1 MYDLDRRQLLGI
13 AGSLCLSAGTARA
26 AGGARGAPVAP
37 GPRLALKK
45 SLGLGMI
52 AEGASLADKFR
63 LAAELGF
70 DGIELP
76 SPADFTTDDVLAAK
90 EASGLEVSNVVDSV
104 HWQSTLGDADEAV
117 RAEGREALE
126 RALADCK
133 AWGGSSVLL
142 VPAVV
147 SREIAYDQAWTRSLA
162 EIRRV
167 VPRAEEL
174 GVPIAVE
181 NVWNQFLLSPLEAA
195 RYVDELASPRVGW
208 HMDVGNVVNYG
219 WPEQWIRVLGAR
231 ILCLHVKEFS
241 RKKRDA
247 EGLWKGFDVELGEGD
262 CDWPAVTRALAEIG
276 YSGWAVAEVGGG
288 DRARLADVLARMRR
302 ILGG

>member
-1 MYDLDRRQLLGI
+1 MRDIDRRQLLGI
-13 AGSLCLSAGTARA
+13 AGSLCISAGSARA
-26 AGGARGAPVAP
+26 AAPPRPAP
-37 GPRLALKK
+37 RARLALRN
-45 SLGLGMI
+45 SLGIGMI
-52 AEGASLADKFR
+52 AEGASLTDKFR

-70 DGIELP
+70 DGIELY

-117 RAEGREALE
+117 RAQGRQALE

-147 SREIAYDQAWTRSLA
+147 NKDIAYDHAWTRSLA

-167 VPRAEEL
+167 LPRAEEL

-195 RYVDELASPRVGW
+195 RYVDELASPRLGW

-231 ILCLHVKEFS
+231 IVCLHVKEFS

-247 EGLWKGFDVELGEGD
+247 EGLWKGFEVELGEGD
-262 CDWPAVTRALAEIG
+262 CDWPAVTRALDEVG

-288 DRARLADVLARMRR
+288 DRARLADVLARMKR